1 MRTAILALAAA
12 LAAAPLLSAQQESPD
27 PLPAPPQ
34 AIEVQVPAGAIL
46 SFQTRGRTT
55 VELVGTARASSA
67 RGEIKVEGKDGY
79 LEIEIDRGKI
89 EGLPQATR
97 WGRDFLTYVVW
108 AVPPGGAPVSIG
120 EVVFREGRSEEIK
133 ARIPPR
139 PFWLLITAEPDFAV
153 VEPSPVAVLVSR
165 NQSQTRT
172 GNKARVVPGSL
183 AYYTHYTSYDTSP
196 AGALSP
202 GVPSDLRQARHA
214 VELARWVS
222 LLGPDDLED
231 LTAEE
236 RIAQDLFQQA
246 LAYLDEAEL
255 AGRGGD
261 DDRLRPLAR
270 TAVQLAESARALATG
285 VIGGLPVQQLLDA
298 LNGWQNRYDQAQR
311 QLTSL
316 GDRFSQ
322 LEAALDQE
330 RGRTRDLEG
339 QLLALREQVSLL
351 QQSLEAANR
360 QSGQAGLQRNRLCEE
375 LRRQLA
381 LLGQLGEQ
389 GGALVLT
396 LASDDLF
403 DRRHTL
409 LPAAHENLAKLY
421 VLRQMLFPQAAI
433 LFEGHTD
440 LEGTED
446 YNQWLSEQRA
456 LAVYQFFLQQEMADA
471 VISDQRDFL
480 QQRLDGVER
489 LLGMSFNTARRQ
501 SAQRQQWFAEMGDT
515 VTGKGMR
522 EPLVPEPGP
531 NEQNRRVALIFPN
544 AAGGLGPFCAATAVE

>member
-1 MRTAILALAAA
+1 MRKATLALVAA
-12 LAAAPLLSAQQESPD
+12 LAAAPHLSARQDSPET
-27 PLPAPPQ
+27 LPAPPQ
-34 AIEVQVPAGAIL
+34 AIEVQAPGGAIL
-46 SFQTRGRTT
+46 SFQTRGKTT
-55 VELVGTARASSA
+55 VELVGTARAGSA
-67 RGEIKVEGKDGY
+67 RGEVKVDGKDGY

-97 WGRDFLTYVVW
+97 WGRDYLTYVVW
-108 AVPPGGAPVSIG
+108 AVPPGGPPVSIG

-133 ARIPPR
+133 ARIPHK
-139 PFWLLITAEPDFAV
+139 PFWLLVTAEPDFAV
-153 VEPSPVAVLVSR
+153 VQPSPMAVLVSR

-172 GNKARVVPGSL
+172 GNKARVVPGDL
-183 AYYTHYTSYDTSP
+183 VYFTRYTDYDTSP

-202 GVPSDLRQARHA
+202 GVPGELRQARHA
-214 VELARWVS
+214 VELARGVS
-222 LLGPDDLED
+222 LLGQDRLED

-236 RIAQDLFQQA
+236 RSARALFQQA
-246 LAYLDEAEL
+246 QAYLEEAEL
-255 AGRGGD
+255 QGRSGD
-261 DDRLRPLAR
+261 DNRLRQLAR

-285 VIGGLPVQQLLDA
+285 VTGGLPVKQLLDVFNA
-298 LNGWQNRYDQAQR
+298 LRNRHAQAQR

-330 RGRTRDLEG
+330 RGRTRELES

-351 QQSLEAANR
+351 QQSLEAAYR
-360 QSGQAGLQRNRLCEE
+360 QSGQAGLQRSRLCEE

-381 LLGQLGEQ
+381 SLGQLGEQ
-389 GGALVLT
+389 GSALVLT

-409 LPAAHENLAKLY
+409 QPAARENLAKLF
-421 VLRQMLFPQAAI
+421 VLRQMLFPQVDV

-456 LAVYQFFLQQEMADA
+456 LAVYQFFLQQEMAQA

-480 QQRLDGVER
+480 QQRLDRVER
-489 LLGMSFNTARRQ
+489 LLSMSFNTARRQ
-501 SAQRQQWFAEMGDT
+501 SAQRRQWLAEVGDT
-515 VTGKGMR
+515 VVGKGMR
-522 EPLVPEPGP
+522 EPLVPAPGP
-531 NEQNRRVALIFPN
+531 NPQNRRVALIFPH
-544 AAGGLGPFCAATAVE
+544 AAGRLGPFCAATAVE